1 MNFEKNTVVFV
12 MGVTGVGKST
22 IGKLI
27 AKNLKIP
34 FFDGDDFH
42 TEENVEK
49 MSKGI
54 PLTDIDRE
62 DWLVSLNQLAK
73 DQLKTTS
80 CVIACSALKKKYRES
95 LNFEILP
102 QVNWV
107 HLTGSFECILKR
119 MAQRTDHFM
128 PVELLNSQF
137 AILENP
143 SEAIE
148 VDINL
153 TLNEIIEKIM
163 KELFKKS
170 EFGLFGLG
178 VMGKSLC
185 RNLAKNGF
193 KISMFNRHIDGV
205 EENVAI
211 NFKNEFKE
219 LSSSQAFDNIEL
231 FVQSIA
237 QPRKIMLMVNAGK
250 VTDIVMNDLIPYLS
264 KGDIIIDGG
273 NSHFKNTIERTD
285 YLNSKNIHFIGAGVS
300 GGEEGALNGPS
311 IMPSGDKEVYQSV
324 APFLEKISAKGEKNL
339 PCCTY
344 IGPKGSGHFVKM
356 VHNGIEYAEMQLL
369 AEVYDILKA
378 QEKNPSEIAKILSI
392 WKVTDNSYLLGIT
405 IDILRKKENEDWLVH
420 KIMDKAGNKGTGN
433 WATIETAQLGVPSS
447 LISTALFA
455 RFTSFYKNDRVKL
468 QHIYGKQTSQK
479 LDITTNALFE
489 AFQFARIINHYQGFK
504 LISEASKVY
513 NWKLNLSDIASIWT
527 NGCIIKSRLM
537 EDLVVILKES
547 DNILMNEELSI
558 KIKELK
564 PAINKVVSACVLN
577 ELAIPC
583 FSESVHFFNAFTTA
597 HSPANVIQAQR
608 DYFGAHTYQRVDD
621 ETAQVYHTIWK

>member
-1 MNFEKNTVVFV
+1 

-27 AKNLKIP
+27 AEKLKIP

-42 TEENVEK
+42 PKENVEK
-49 MSKGI
+49 MLKGI
-54 PLTDIDRE
+54 PLIDTDRQG
-62 DWLVSLNQLAK
+62 WLVSLNQLAK

-80 CVIACSALKKKYRES
+80 CVIACSALKKKYRDR

-102 QVNWV
+102 QVKWV
-107 HLTGSFECILKR
+107 HLTGSFECISKR

-128 PVELLNSQF
+128 PIELLNSQF

-143 SEAIE
+143 IEAIE

-153 TLNEIIEKIM
+153 TPNEIIEKVM

-193 KISMFNRHIDGV
+193 QISMFNRHVVGV
-205 EENVAI
+205 EENVAA

-219 LSSSQAFDNIEL
+219 LTTSHAFDSIEL

-250 VTDIVMNDLIPYLS
+250 TIDFVIEDLLPFLS
-264 KGDIIIDGG
+264 EGDIIIDGG
-273 NSHFKNTIERTD
+273 NSNFKNTIERTD
-285 YLNSKNIHFIGAGVS
+285 FLKTKKIHFIGAGIS

-324 APFLEKISAKGEKNL
+324 APYLEKIAAKGEKNM
-339 PCCTY
+339 PCCIY

-369 AEVYDILKA
+369 AEVYDILKV
-378 QEKNPSEIAKILSI
+378 QGNNPSESAEILST
-392 WKVTDNSYLLGIT
+392 WKATANSYLLEIT

-455 RFTSFYKNDRVKL
+455 RFTSFYKNDRVEL
-468 QHIYGKQTSQK
+468 QQIYGKRPSQK
-479 LDITTNALFE
+479 LDITTNDLFE

-504 LISEASKVY
+504 LIFEASKVY
-513 NWKLNLSDIASIWT
+513 NWELNLSDIASIWT
-527 NGCIIKSRLM
+527 NGSIIKSKLM
-537 EDLVVILKES
+537 GDLVVVLKES
-547 DNILMNEELSI
+547 DSILMNEKLSI

-564 PAINKVVSACVLN
+564 PAINKVVSECVLN
-577 ELAIPC
+577 ELAAPC
-583 FSESVHFFNAFTTA
+583 FSESVNFFNACTTA
-597 HSPANVIQAQR
+597 NSSANVIQAQR

-621 ETAQVYHTIWK
+621 ETGQFYHTIWK